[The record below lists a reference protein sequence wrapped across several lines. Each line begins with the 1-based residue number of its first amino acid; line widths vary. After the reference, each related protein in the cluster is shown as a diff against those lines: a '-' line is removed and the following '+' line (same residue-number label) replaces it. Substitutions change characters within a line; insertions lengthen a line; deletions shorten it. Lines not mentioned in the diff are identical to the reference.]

1 MKKWFA
7 RLRHR
12 KEPREQLMFTVLA
25 IGLAACSA
33 ASIADDQRADLEQ
46 RFRDGWTEG
55 KIETIYLLN
64 PYLGSFGLDVE
75 AHGSA
80 LILTG
85 EVDDAIDRALA
96 EAIAQG
102 LEGIDSIDNRIVIVA
117 AKSESVVD
125 QPDAER
131 DFTHERD
138 FTQKL
143 QDITTTTLVKGKLLH
158 SPYIEGL
165 DISVET
171 LNGKV
176 TLQGPVDSGAAK
188 DLAWRLAKNTHG
200 VVAVDNR
207 LEVRTAPASEAAPAQ

>member
-1 MKKWFA
+1 MKKWFS

-12 KEPREQLMFTVLA
+12 KERREQLMFTVLA

-33 ASIADDQRADLEQ
+33 GSIADDQRSDLEQ

-64 PYLGSFGLDVE
+64 PYLGSFGLDAEV
-75 AHGSA
+75 HGNA

-102 LEGIDSIDNRIVIVA
+102 IEGVDSIDNRIVIVPT
-117 AKSESVVD
+117 KSEPVAEE
-125 QPDAER
+125 PDG
-131 DFTHERD
+131 ERD

-143 QDITTTTLVKGKLLH
+143 QDITTTTLVKGKLLR

-165 DISVET
+165 DINVDT

-207 LEVRTAPASEAAPAQ
+207 LEVRTPPASQTASSP